1 MKYTLVE
8 VLSELCSTSSFM
20 IHTCF
25 LSLSLSLSAYEGEKA
40 CSGTVPVEALVDA
53 EAKVNQMYWR
63 GYAALLLAEVILGF
77 CLELVYH
84 LHARTGV
91 NFKDKQGSVLCRC

>member
-8 VLSELCSTSSFM
+8 VLSELWSTSSFM

-25 LSLSLSLSAYEGEKA
+25 LSLSLSSYEGEKA

-84 LHARTGV
+84 LHARMGV
-91 NFKDKQGSVLCRC
+91 NFKDKQ

>member
-25 LSLSLSLSAYEGEKA
+25 LSLSAYEGEKA

-63 GYAALLLAEVILGF
+63 GICCVAP
-77 CLELVYH
+77 
-84 LHARTGV
+84 R
-91 NFKDKQGSVLCRC
+91 